1 MKKEDID
8 SILLINLYFTKC
20 KILKPFSPITELVRS
35 YLCKKISKALNCK
48 ENIEAISKSP
58 SSRVYF

>member
-1 MKKEDID
+1 MTKEEIE

-35 YLCKKISKALNCK
+35 YLCNKINKALNYRK
-48 ENIEAISKSP
+48 DKGSLSKTE
-58 SSRVYF
+58 RTVYF